1 MVFFFF
7 SFINKVS
14 KEGLIEKVTFEQ
26 RRQGGEGLS
35 QMALWGKRIPARG
48 ISQGNGLEQGAGSRE
63 RASHGQGIARRP
75 AWLEGSEGGG
85 GSSR

>member
-1 MVFFFF
+1 MDGFFL

-35 QMALWGKRIPARG
+35 QMDLWGKSIPARG
-48 ISQGNGLEQGAGSRE
+48 ISQGDGLERGACLTRSRNSKE
-63 RASHGQGIARRP
+63 ARM
-75 AWLEGSEGGG
+75 AGGE
-85 GSSR
+85 